1 MSELGAKLISGSAEA
16 DAAQSVRRARREGL
30 FDSLLRVYAKL
41 PETVCQDCARCC
53 FESPGVFYTEYLYLL
68 ERIRA
73 LSQSRRAHIERRAF
87 RELFFSWI
95 ESDSSCIF
103 LDSGR
108 CTIYDSRPLAC
119 RLFGLVPA
127 AERDR
132 AEAEARLAARQ
143 QARHLKRLGIDI
155 PDEVV
160 RRSLASCDRVRDR
173 DGRPL
178 AVDADAYA
186 ARIAHLDAAL
196 LPRQVVMDEF
206 CFRSLPERL
215 GAAALGAEAID
226 GLRVQ
231 LLRRA
236 QAGAHAGELVSLVLT
251 KARLPWPFGRSHGG
265 KRRP

>member
-1 MSELGAKLISGSAEA
+1 MISSSAEA
-16 DAAQSVRRARREGL
+16 DAARSAQRARREGL
-30 FDSLLRVYAKL
+30 FDSLLRIYAEL
-41 PETVCQDCARCC
+41 PETVCQNCARCC

-68 ERIRA
+68 EKIRA
-73 LSQSRRAHIERRAF
+73 LPQRRTADTERRAF

-95 ESDSSCIF
+95 EPDSTCIF
-103 LDSGR
+103 LHSGR

-127 AERDR
+127 GERDR

-143 QARHLKRLGIDI
+143 EARHLKHLGIDI
-155 PDEVV
+155 PDDVV

-173 DGRPL
+173 DGRRL
-178 AVDADAYA
+178 TVDGEAYA

-196 LPRQVVMDEF
+196 LPKQVVVGEF

-226 GLRVQ
+226 GLRIQ

-236 QAGAHAGELVSLVLT
+236 QAGAHAGELVGLVLA
-251 KARLPWPFGRSHGG
+251 KARVPWPFRTRRGREP
-265 KRRP
+265 RR